1 MEYFVEAY
9 FPSSRAAELEEQA
22 GQIRAAV
29 AKLADAVRYRRTIF
43 VPEDETC
50 FYVFEGD
57 SQDDV
62 GRVATEVGLTFIR
75 VVDAVVAGI
84 GLPDDRPPSHA

>member
-1 MEYFVEAY
+1 MDYLVEAY
-9 FPSSRAAELEEQA
+9 FPARRASELEAQA

-57 SQDDV
+57 SHDDV
-62 GRVATEVGLTFIR
+62 GRVAKEAGLTFVR
-75 VVDAVVAGI
+75 VVDAVVAGA
-84 GLPDDRPPSHA
+84 HEEEAMTE